1 MNIYKSVKN
10 SIICS
15 IAITLILILIS
26 SIFLWLNNDSNP
38 IKNGFTLIGNYF
50 SGITTLTAAY
60 IASLLFNDWRNPHKA
75 TFYTNEC
82 KSIINCY
89 KDLLSS
95 KRKLSILE
103 QQVMEIIYSDN
114 GLNKLNP
121 NILSPEK
128 KIKLN
133 TFNNEIKKETEYL
146 FEQLTKISSETIM
159 ISTLT
164 EDNNFL
170 IEIIN
175 LDISLTK
182 SFQKILDD
190 LPENMPYERFN
201 ILKEANKNN
210 YLSDKGKELIRKIKT
225 LGNV

>member
-1 MNIYKSVKN
+1 
-10 SIICS
+10 
-15 IAITLILILIS
+15 
-26 SIFLWLNNDSNP
+26 
-38 IKNGFTLIGNYF
+38 
-50 SGITTLTAAY
+50 
-60 IASLLFNDWRNPHKA
+60 
-75 TFYTNEC
+75 
-82 KSIINCY
+82 
-89 KDLLSS
+89 
-95 KRKLSILE
+95 
-103 QQVMEIIYSDN
+103 MEIIYSDN

-121 NILSPEK
+121 NFLSPEK

-159 ISTLT
+159 ISNLT
-164 EDNNFL
+164 EDNNYL

-182 SFQKILDD
+182 SFQKILED

-210 YLSDKGKELIRKIKT
+210 YLFDQGKELIRKIKR